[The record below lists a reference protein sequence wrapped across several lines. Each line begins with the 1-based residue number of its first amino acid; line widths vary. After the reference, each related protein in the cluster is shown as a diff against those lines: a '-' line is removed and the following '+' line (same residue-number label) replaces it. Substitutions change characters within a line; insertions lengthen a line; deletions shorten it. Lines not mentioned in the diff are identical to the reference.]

1 MASGLLRPE
10 LLLSRVSGAPLQPL
24 RPFDPLSGVNPLTAL
39 RAPQIGCY
47 GSDETSSREQDEKAR
62 RVPISRPA
70 TPAASPRAPAT
81 SRHRGAALHE
91 PNTYG
96 LSADGP
102 LLQGNTRS

>member
-10 LLLSRVSGAPLQPL
+10 LLLSRVSGAPLEPL

-70 TPAASPRAPAT
+70 TPAASPRTPAISPAPRRRLTRTEHLWTVRGRSAAT
-81 SRHRGAALHE
+81 GQH
-91 PNTYG
+91 
-96 LSADGP
+96 
-102 LLQGNTRS
+102 